1 MGSNIE
7 AFISRDAALLE
18 SIASEIGA
26 RCFDLPQRFLLAPV
40 PEEAMPEDWRDAY
53 DEFSD
58 LDPKLAEHARSASTS
73 GAVAYVEGS
82 TFAGDGIQRAVV
94 WRDGQVAWGPRHT
107 CNLEQD
113 AERELVWAA
122 DPRDGAINAALRELG
137 VERGDAL
144 DEYAALGLDAK
155 RHTEDWLA

>member
-18 SIASEIGA
+18 SIASEIGT
-26 RCFDLPQRFLLAPV
+26 RCFDLPQNFLLVPV
-40 PEEAMPEDWRDAY
+40 PEDAMPEDWRDAY

-58 LDPKLAEHARSASTS
+58 LDPKLAEHARSASSS
-73 GAVAYVEGS
+73 GAVAYIEGS

-94 WRDGQVAWGPRHT
+94 WRDEQVAWGPTHT

-122 DPRDGAINAALRELG
+122 DPREGAINAALRELG
-137 VERGDAL
+137 VDATGHL

-155 RHTEDWLA
+155 RSTEDWLG